1 MQPWVAGLERALK
14 RLQGQWMWELLLVP
28 WVWWKQWPNQRRLMS
43 DPFTEVISIYY
54 SSGRV
59 SYEQQVFK
67 GRTRYVISRCEWLV
81 ILELVI
87 QVTTDYTT
95 DLRPVFTCV
104 CLHSTTVT
112 LLWACVCVCIC
123 KAVVA
128 LLLFWYQHTGPPL
141 TFNYR
146 ELQLICAAQGVK
158 LTQKAF
164 HCINVK
170 YVQIC
175 KQIKQ
180 IHGAS
185 VSLTQSSNFKA
196 IVINVM
202 VFSTIVRTPNIKHL
216 QKEGVYLI
224 IKSQKY

>member
-1 MQPWVAGLERALK
+1 
-14 RLQGQWMWELLLVP
+14 
-28 WVWWKQWPNQRRLMS
+28 MS
-43 DPFTEVISIYY
+43 SRSLREGPVMTPEVCH
-54 SSGRV
+54 
-59 SYEQQVFK
+59 QQVWMTCHLGTCYPSDYRLHNWLK
-67 GRTRYVISRCEWLV
+67 TRIYLC
-81 ILELVI
+81 
-87 QVTTDYTT
+87 
-95 DLRPVFTCV
+95 VFTQ
-104 CLHSTTVT
+104 HYRHIT
-112 LLWACVCVCIC
+112 LSVCVCIC